1 MVPLNFLT
9 YLYCIIKNTISNA
22 CKPKPKKTPD
32 KRQELKKVRKQ
43 LKAWYDKKEKENN
56 NVHKSKVV

>member
-1 MVPLNFLT
+1 MVPLNIFS
-9 YLYCIIKNTISNA
+9 YLYYIVKNILSII
-22 CKPKPKKTPD
+22 KPKPKKTPD